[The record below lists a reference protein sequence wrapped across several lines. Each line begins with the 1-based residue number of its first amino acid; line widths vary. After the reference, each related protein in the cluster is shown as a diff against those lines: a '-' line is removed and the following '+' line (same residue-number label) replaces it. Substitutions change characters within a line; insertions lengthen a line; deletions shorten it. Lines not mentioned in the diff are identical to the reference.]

1 MEKVKEKKSTATASK
16 KTVNAGIGN
25 LFDRENYKWMLIG
38 VAVMLLGWILMA
50 GGASKDPNIFNKNEV
65 YSTMRITIAPIVIV
79 AGLVIEVYA
88 LLKAPKN
95 SQA

>member
-1 MEKVKEKKSTATASK
+1 MEKVKEKKSTVTTSK

-38 VAVMLLGWILMA
+38 VAVMLLGWLLMA

>member
-95 SQA
+95 TQA

>member
-1 MEKVKEKKSTATASK
+1 MEKVKEKKSTATTSK
-16 KTVNAGIGN
+16 KQVNAGIGN
-25 LFDRENYKWMLIG
+25 LFDRENYKWMIIG
-38 VAVMLLGWILMA
+38 VVVMLLGWLLMA

-95 SQA
+95 TQA

>member
-1 MEKVKEKKSTATASK
+1 MEKVKEKKSTTTTSK
-16 KTVNAGIGN
+16 KAVNAGIGN
-25 LFDRENYKWMLIG
+25 LFDRDNYKWMLIG
-38 VAVMLLGWILMA
+38 VAVMLLGWLLMA

-95 SQA
+95 TQA

>member
-1 MEKVKEKKSTATASK
+1 MEKIKEKKSTSTTSK
-16 KTVNAGIGN
+16 KAVHAGIGN
-25 LFDRENYKWMLIG
+25 LFDRDNYKWMLIG
-38 VAVMLLGWILMA
+38 VAVMLLGWLLMA

-88 LLKAPKN
+88 LLKSPKN
-95 SQA
+95 TQA

>member
-1 MEKVKEKKSTATASK
+1 MEKIKEKKSTATTSK
-16 KTVNAGIGN
+16 KAVNAGIGN
-25 LFDRENYKWMLIG
+25 LFDRDNYKWMLIG
-38 VAVMLLGWILMA
+38 VAVMLLGWLLMA

-88 LLKAPKN
+88 LLKSPKN
-95 SQA
+95 TQA

>member
-1 MEKVKEKKSTATASK
+1 MEKAKEKRPTATSSK
-16 KTVNAGIGN
+16 KHVNAGIGS
-25 LFDRENYKWMLIG
+25 LFDRENYKWMIIG
-38 VAVMLLGWILMA
+38 VAVMLLGWLLMA
-50 GGASKDPNIFNKNEV
+50 GGSSKDPNIFNKNEV

-95 SQA
+95 TQA

>member
-1 MEKVKEKKSTATASK
+1 MEKIKEKKSTTTTTK

-25 LFDRENYKWMLIG
+25 LFDRDNYKWMLIG
-38 VAVMLLGWILMA
+38 VAVMLLGWLLMA

-88 LLKAPKN
+88 LLKSPKN
-95 SQA
+95 TQA

>member
-1 MEKVKEKKSTATASK
+1 
-16 KTVNAGIGN
+16 
-25 LFDRENYKWMLIG
+25 MLIG